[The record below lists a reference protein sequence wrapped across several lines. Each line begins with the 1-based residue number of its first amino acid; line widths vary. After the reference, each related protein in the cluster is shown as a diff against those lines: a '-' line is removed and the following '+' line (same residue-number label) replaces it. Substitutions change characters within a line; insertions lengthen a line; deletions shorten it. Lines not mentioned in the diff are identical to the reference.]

1 MEQRFQ
7 RREIA
12 DGVFFSHYIDRRFK
26 INRIDVI
33 FTDTLERRPAGFNAL
48 IPAILSRSNS
58 KYPTMRE
65 LNERLSEL
73 YSASL
78 GDIVR
83 KNGDVQLY
91 GLFAAAIDDAYAID
105 NEKVLSELVHLLC
118 DCLFSPALENGYFP
132 EKALEVQKQNLI
144 DNNNAEINDK
154 RTYAGRKGAELA
166 FENEPAAISIY
177 GENEE
182 IRKITAKDAFERY
195 RNMLKTSNVEIICV
209 GSGDFFE
216 AEKILGEAF
225 RKIDRKPLA
234 RPESKKSPQKAE
246 IRTVTEKMS
255 VSQSKLSMS
264 FKSGYDDLT
273 AMRVM
278 SALLGGDVSSKL
290 FTVVREKLSLCY
302 YCYSHL
308 TLSKGAMNI
317 ESGVEQENIEKAK
330 AAILEQFRDI
340 QNGNFTDEDVEKIKR
355 SITNDLRSV
364 NDRVGNISN
373 WYLNRILEGEI
384 IAPEEL
390 AERIGKV
397 TRGEIIE
404 AANSFTADSVYIL
417 TSEEEADE

>member
-1 MEQRFQ
+1 MEQHFQ

-33 FTDTLERRPAGFNAL
+33 FTDTLERRRAGFNAL
-48 IPAILSRSNS
+48 IPAVLSRSNS
-58 KYPTMRE
+58 RYPTMRG

-78 GDIVR
+78 GDIVK

-132 EKALEVQKQNLI
+132 ENSLEIQKQNLI

-154 RTYAGRKGAELA
+154 RTYAARKGIELA
-166 FENEPAAISIY
+166 FENEPAAVSVY
-177 GENEE
+177 GENDE
-182 IRKITAKDAFERY
+182 IRKITAHEAFEY
-195 RNMLKTSNVEIICV
+195 YKNMLKTANAEIICV
-209 GSGDFFE
+209 GSGDFSE
-216 AEKILGEAF
+216 AEKIIGEAF
-225 RKIDRKPLA
+225 HKIGREPLP
-234 RPESKKSPQKAE
+234 RPESRKSPQKKE
-246 IRTVTEKMS
+246 VRTFTEKMS

-264 FKSGYDDLT
+264 FKSGYQNLT

-317 ESGVEQENIEKAK
+317 ESGVEQKNLEKAK
-330 AAILEQFRDI
+330 TAILEQLSDI

-355 SITNDLRSV
+355 SMINDLRSV

-384 IAPEEL
+384 LAPEEL
-390 AERIGKV
+390 LKRIGSV
-397 TRGEIIE
+397 TRENIIE
-404 AANSFTADSVYIL
+404 AANSFAADSVYIL
-417 TSEEEADE
+417 ASEEEADE

>member
-33 FTDTLERRPAGFNAL
+33 FTDTLERRSAGFNAL

-166 FENEPAAISIY
+166 FENEPAAVSIY

-182 IRKITAKDAFERY
+182 I
-195 RNMLKTSNVEIICV
+195 
-209 GSGDFFE
+209 
-216 AEKILGEAF
+216 
-225 RKIDRKPLA
+225 
-234 RPESKKSPQKAE
+234 QKNN
-246 IRTVTEKMS
+246 
-255 VSQSKLSMS
+255 SQR
-264 FKSGYDDLT
+264 
-273 AMRVM
+273 RV
-278 SALLGGDVSSKL
+278 
-290 FTVVREKLSLCY
+290 
-302 YCYSHL
+302 
-308 TLSKGAMNI
+308 
-317 ESGVEQENIEKAK
+317 
-330 AAILEQFRDI
+330 
-340 QNGNFTDEDVEKIKR
+340 
-355 SITNDLRSV
+355 
-364 NDRVGNISN
+364 
-373 WYLNRILEGEI
+373 
-384 IAPEEL
+384 
-390 AERIGKV
+390 
-397 TRGEIIE
+397 
-404 AANSFTADSVYIL
+404 
-417 TSEEEADE
+417 

>member
-1 MEQRFQ
+1 MEQHFQ

-12 DGVFFSHYIDRRFK
+12 DGVFFSRYIDRRFK

-33 FTDTLERRPAGFNAL
+33 FTDILERRNAGFNAL

-58 KYPTMRE
+58 NYPTMRE

-78 GDIVR
+78 GDLVK
-83 KNGDVQLY
+83 KNGDIQLY

-105 NEKVLSELVHLLC
+105 KEKVLSELVHLLC
-118 DCLFSPALENGYFP
+118 GCLFSPALENGYFP

-144 DNNNAEINDK
+144 DNNDAEINDK

-166 FENEPAAISIY
+166 FKNEPAAVSIY

-182 IRKITAKDAFERY
+182 IRKITSESAFEHY

-209 GSGDFFE
+209 GSGDFSE
-216 AEKILGEAF
+216 TENILGEAF
-225 RKIDRKPLA
+225 RKIERKPFPS
-234 RPESKKSPQKAE
+234 PESRKSPQKTE
-246 IRTVTEKMS
+246 IVTVTEKMP

-264 FKSGYDDLT
+264 FKSGYENLT

-308 TLSKGAMNI
+308 NLAKGAMNI
-317 ESGVEQENIEKAK
+317 ESGVERKNLEKAK
-330 AAILEQFRDI
+330 AAILEQLCDI
-340 QNGNFTDEDVEKIKR
+340 QSGKFTDEDVEKIKR
-355 SITNDLRSV
+355 SMTNDLRSV

-390 AERIGKV
+390 AERIGGV
-397 TRGEIIE
+397 TRSEIIE
-404 AANSFTADSVYIL
+404 AANSFAADSVYVL

>member
-1 MEQRFQ
+1 MEQHFQ

-12 DGVFFSHYIDRRFK
+12 DGVFFSRYIDRRFK

-33 FTDTLERRPAGFNAL
+33 FTDILERRNAGFNAL

-58 KYPTMRE
+58 NFSTMRE

-78 GDIVR
+78 GDLVK
-83 KNGDVQLY
+83 KNGDIQLY

-105 NEKVLSELVHLLC
+105 KEKVLSELVHLLC
-118 DCLFSPALENGYFP
+118 GCLFSPALENGYFP

-144 DNNNAEINDK
+144 DNNDAEINDK
-154 RTYAGRKGAELA
+154 RTYAGRKGTELA
-166 FENEPAAISIY
+166 FKNEPAAVSIY

-182 IRKITAKDAFERY
+182 IRKITAESAFEHY
-195 RNMLKTSNVEIICV
+195 RNMLKTSNVEVICV
-209 GSGDFFE
+209 GSGDFSE
-216 AEKILGEAF
+216 TENILGEAF
-225 RKIDRKPLA
+225 RKIERKPFPS
-234 RPESKKSPQKAE
+234 PESRKSPQKTE
-246 IRTVTEKMS
+246 IVTVTEKMP

-264 FKSGYDDLT
+264 FKSGYENLT

-308 TLSKGAMNI
+308 NLAKGAMNI
-317 ESGVEQENIEKAK
+317 ESGVERKNLEKAK
-330 AAILEQFRDI
+330 AAILEQLCDI
-340 QNGNFTDEDVEKIKR
+340 QSGKFTDEDVEKIKR
-355 SITNDLRSV
+355 SMTNDLRSV

-390 AERIGKV
+390 AERIGGV
-397 TRGEIIE
+397 TRSEIIE
-404 AANSFTADSVYIL
+404 AANSFAADSVYVL

>member
-1 MEQRFQ
+1 MEQHFQ

-26 INRIDVI
+26 INRIDII
-33 FTDTLERRPAGFNAL
+33 FTDTLERRRAGFNAL
-48 IPAILSRSNS
+48 IPAVLSRSNS
-58 KYPTMRE
+58 RYPTMRE

-78 GDIVR
+78 GDIVK

-132 EKALEVQKQNLI
+132 ENSLDIQKQNLI
-144 DNNNAEINDK
+144 DNNDAEINDK
-154 RTYAGRKGAELA
+154 RTYAARKGIELA
-166 FENEPAAISIY
+166 FENEPAALSVY
-177 GENEE
+177 GENDE
-182 IRKITAKDAFERY
+182 IRKITAREAFEY
-195 RNMLKTSNVEIICV
+195 YKNMLKTANAEVICV
-209 GSGDFFE
+209 GSGDFSE
-216 AEKILGEAF
+216 AEKIIGEAF
-225 RKIDRKPLA
+225 RRIGRKPLS
-234 RPESKKSPQKAE
+234 RPESRKSPKKDE
-246 IRTVTEKMS
+246 VRTVTEKMS

-264 FKSGYDDLT
+264 FKSGYENLT

-317 ESGVEQENIEKAK
+317 ESGVEPKNLKKAK
-330 AAILEQFRDI
+330 TAILEQLSDI

-355 SITNDLRSV
+355 SIMNDLRSV

-384 IAPEEL
+384 FAPEEL
-390 AERIGKV
+390 LKRIGSV
-397 TRGEIIE
+397 TRENIIE
-404 AANSFTADSVYIL
+404 AANSFTADSVYII

>member
-1 MEQRFQ
+1 MEQHFQ

-12 DGVFFSHYIDRRFK
+12 DGVFFSRYIDRRFK

-33 FTDTLERRPAGFNAL
+33 FTDILERRNAGFNAL

-58 KYPTMRE
+58 NYPTMRE

-78 GDIVR
+78 GDLVK
-83 KNGDVQLY
+83 KNGDIQLY

-105 NEKVLSELVHLLC
+105 KEKVLSELVHLLC
-118 DCLFSPALENGYFP
+118 DCLFRPALENGHFP

-144 DNNNAEINDK
+144 DNNDAEINDK

-166 FENEPAAISIY
+166 FKNEPAAVSIY

-182 IRKITAKDAFERY
+182 IRKITSESAFEHY

-209 GSGDFFE
+209 GSGDFSE
-216 AEKILGEAF
+216 TENILGEAF
-225 RKIDRKPLA
+225 RKIERKPFPS
-234 RPESKKSPQKAE
+234 PESRKSPPKAE
-246 IRTVTEKMS
+246 ISTVTEKMP

-264 FKSGYDDLT
+264 FKSGYENLT

-308 TLSKGAMNI
+308 NLAKGAMNI
-317 ESGVEQENIEKAK
+317 ESGVERKNLEKAK
-330 AAILEQFRDI
+330 AAILEQLCDI
-340 QNGNFTDEDVEKIKR
+340 QNGKFTDEDVEKIKR
-355 SITNDLRSV
+355 SMTNDLRSV

-390 AERIGKV
+390 AERIGGV
-397 TRGEIIE
+397 TRSEIIE
-404 AANSFTADSVYIL
+404 AANSFAADSVYVL

>member
-1 MEQRFQ
+1 MEQHFQ

-12 DGVFFSHYIDRRFK
+12 DGVFFSRYIDRRFK

-33 FTDTLERRPAGFNAL
+33 FTDILERRNAGFNAL

-58 KYPTMRE
+58 NYPTMRE

-105 NEKVLSELVHLLC
+105 KEKVLSELVHLLC
-118 DCLFSPALENGYFP
+118 DCLFRPALENGHFP

-144 DNNNAEINDK
+144 DNNDAEINDK

-166 FENEPAAISIY
+166 FKNEPAAVSIY

-182 IRKITAKDAFERY
+182 IRKITSESAFEHY

-209 GSGDFFE
+209 GSGDFSE
-216 AEKILGEAF
+216 TENILGEAF
-225 RKIDRKPLA
+225 RKIERKPFPS
-234 RPESKKSPQKAE
+234 PESRKSPQKTE
-246 IRTVTEKMS
+246 IVTVTEKMP

-264 FKSGYDDLT
+264 FKSGYENLT

-308 TLSKGAMNI
+308 SLAKGAMNI
-317 ESGVEQENIEKAK
+317 ESGVERKNLEKAK
-330 AAILEQFRDI
+330 AAILEQLCDI
-340 QNGNFTDEDVEKIKR
+340 QNGKFTDEDVEKIKR
-355 SITNDLRSV
+355 SMTNDLRSV

-390 AERIGKV
+390 AERIGGV
-397 TRGEIIE
+397 TRSEIIE
-404 AANSFTADSVYIL
+404 AANSFAADSVYVL

>member
-1 MEQRFQ
+1 MEEHFQ

-12 DGVFFSHYIDRRFK
+12 DGVFFSRYIDRRFK
-26 INRIDVI
+26 INRVDVI
-33 FTDTLERRPAGFNAL
+33 FTDILERRNAGYNAL

-58 KYPTMRE
+58 NFPTMRE
-65 LNERLSEL
+65 LNEKLSGL

-78 GDIVR
+78 GDIVK
-83 KNGDVQLY
+83 KNGDIQLY

-105 NEKVLSELVHLLC
+105 KEKVLSELVHLLC

-144 DNNNAEINDK
+144 DNNDAEINDK

-166 FENEPAAISIY
+166 FKDEPAAVSVY

-182 IRKITAKDAFERY
+182 IRKITAKSAFEHY

-209 GSGDFFE
+209 GSGDFSE
-216 AEKILGEAF
+216 TENILEEAF
-225 RKIDRKPLA
+225 GKIGREPSP
-234 RPESKKSPQKAE
+234 RPESKKSPRKSE
-246 IRTVTEKMS
+246 VVTVTEKMP

-264 FKSGYDDLT
+264 FKSGYKNLT

-317 ESGVEQENIEKAK
+317 ESGVERENLEKAK
-330 AAILEQFRDI
+330 TAILEQLSDI
-340 QNGNFTDEDVEKIKR
+340 QNGKFTDEDVEKIKR
-355 SITNDLRSV
+355 SMTNDLRSV

-384 IAPEEL
+384 ITPEEL
-390 AERIGKV
+390 AERIGGV

-404 AANSFTADSVYIL
+404 AANSFAADSVYIL
-417 TSEEEADE
+417 SEEEADE